1 MPLYRVLTRPNL
13 LSAQQRVAFSQDVVD
28 VHCGVTG
35 APRSFVHVIYAEDD
49 EGKLQVPI
57 QAMVLGT
64 IRNGRN
70 EAAKRE
76 IREGL
81 NKALANRAGVDI
93 TNVATLTVDI
103 EASYTMEGGKLLPE
117 PGSPEE
123 EAWKALS
130 SGTP

>member
-13 LSAQQRVAFSQDVVD
+13 LSEQQRVAFSQDVVN

-49 EGKLQVPI
+49 EGKLQGSI
-57 QAMVLGT
+57 KAMVLGT
-64 IRNGRN
+64 IRNGRS
-70 EAAKRE
+70 EAAKQE

-81 NKALANRAGVDI
+81 SKALANRAGVD
-93 TNVATLTVDI
+93 TTDVATLTVDI

-123 EAWKALS
+123 EEWKALS
-130 SGTP
+130 SATP